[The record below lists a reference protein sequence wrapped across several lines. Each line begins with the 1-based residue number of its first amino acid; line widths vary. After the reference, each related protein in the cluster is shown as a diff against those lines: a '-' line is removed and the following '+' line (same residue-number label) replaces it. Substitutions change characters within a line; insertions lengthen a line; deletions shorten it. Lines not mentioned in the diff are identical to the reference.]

1 MWFTPEKVY
10 NGVTSIITSEQPVK
24 WKKGKEKYYPVN
36 NNNTEILYNSYLD
49 LLHEKMPNVELGGRL
64 GKYKYF
70 DMAPIIELVMS
81 KLKYEHDLL

>member
-10 NGVTSIITSEQPVK
+10 NSITSIITSEQPVK

-36 NNNTEILYNSYLD
+36 NNNTEILYNAYLD

-70 DMAPIIELVMS
+70 DMDDTILEAMKDAE
-81 KLKYEHDLL
+81 KLKYIT